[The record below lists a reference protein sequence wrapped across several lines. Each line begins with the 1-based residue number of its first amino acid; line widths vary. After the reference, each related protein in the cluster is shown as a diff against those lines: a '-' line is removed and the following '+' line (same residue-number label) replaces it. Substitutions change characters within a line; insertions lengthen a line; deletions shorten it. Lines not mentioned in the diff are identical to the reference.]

1 VQVSI
6 IWHFTDTDERYRME
20 LSNGALIHHPTDG
33 KSNGANATI
42 ELTKRD
48 LLELLA
54 TGPDD
59 GLDIDGDASA
69 LQRLV
74 ELTDNPDPSF
84 PIVTP

>member
-1 VQVSI
+1 VRSS
-6 IWHFTDTDERYRME
+6 TTPPTPRAT
-20 LSNGALIHHPTDG
+20 GAD
-33 KSNGANATI
+33 ATI

-54 TGPDD
+54 TGPHD
-59 GLDIDGDASA
+59 GLDIDGDVGA

-74 ELTDNPDPSF
+74 ELTDNPDPSS